1 MKLAPAL
8 RARWDDLAAR
18 ERSLVRCALVLVGA
32 ALLWWLCLAPALHT
46 VRTAGAEHLALQAR
60 LEQMKTLQAQ
70 AISLRAQPRI
80 GYDDALRALRAS
92 VQAFGGRAQIGVAGE
107 RATVTFRGIP
117 ADALAQWL
125 VQARL
130 NARALPTDARLTRA
144 RGDPAGIA
152 NWDGSVVLALPSR

>member
-1 MKLAPAL
+1 MKPAPAL
-8 RARWDDLAAR
+8 RARWDGLAER
-18 ERSLVRCALVLVGA
+18 ERTFVRCALALVGA
-32 ALLWWLCLAPALHT
+32 AVLWWLVLAPALHT
-46 VRTAGAEHLALQAR
+46 VRTAGAEQLALQAR

-70 AISLRAQPRI
+70 AQSLRAQPRI
-80 GYDDALRALRAS
+80 GYDEALRALRAS
-92 VQAFGGRAQIGVAGE
+92 VQPFSERAQVAVAGE

-144 RGDPAGIA
+144 RVEPGNA
-152 NWDGSVVLALPSR
+152 NWGGTVVLRLPSR

>member
-1 MKLAPAL
+1 MKPAPAL
-8 RARWDDLAAR
+8 KARWDGMAAR
-18 ERSLVRCALVLVGA
+18 ERTLVRCALVLVGA
-32 ALLWWLCLAPALHT
+32 ALLWWLCLAPALQI

-60 LEQMKTLQAQ
+60 LEQMKALQAQ
-70 AISLRAQPRI
+70 ALSLRAQPRI

-92 VQAFGGRAQIGVAGE
+92 VQVFGEHAQIGVAGE

-144 RGDPAGIA
+144 RGAPGFA
-152 NWDGSVVLALPSR
+152 NWDGTVVLALPSR